1 MADNKK
7 FPNSEI
13 PIRKTKDLLP
23 NVFQTPANDK
33 FLSGVLD
40 PLVQPGVVDKT
51 VGYIGKRYGKT
62 FTGKDVYLDTDQTLR
77 SRYQLEPAVTVEENQ
92 EILKFKDY
100 IDLKSMVE
108 FFGNAN
114 ERDDKT
120 TEQEHYSWNP
130 PIIWDKFV
138 NYREYYW
145 IPGGPP
151 SVNVY
156 GQAANIQSTYKVGT
170 GINSWIVTPDSVTN
184 NPDITLYRG
193 QEYKFEINS
202 PEEGFYIRNNY
213 DTGSLEFN
221 TNKAYFPGELAVF
234 NLSLIHI

>member
-13 PIRKTKDLLP
+13 PIRKSKDLLP

-100 IDLKSMVE
+100 IDLKSMIE
-108 FFGNAN
+108 FFGKIGRA
-114 ERDDKT
+114 
-120 TEQEHYSWNP
+120 H
-130 PIIWDKFV
+130 V
-138 NYREYYW
+138 
-145 IPGGPP
+145 
-151 SVNVY
+151 
-156 GQAANIQSTYKVGT
+156 
-170 GINSWIVTPDSVTN
+170 
-184 NPDITLYRG
+184 
-193 QEYKFEINS
+193 
-202 PEEGFYIRNNY
+202 
-213 DTGSLEFN
+213 
-221 TNKAYFPGELAVF
+221 
-234 NLSLIHI
+234 